1 MDERRTVRII
11 KKGID
16 NELVS
21 AGIYQLPLLRRKNI
35 QSRHCNY
42 GDTLSSSRG
51 HKYQS
56 IHLQDREGV
65 KGAAAAAVQRWIGS
79 SASCLLGL

>member
-1 MDERRTVRII
+1 MNLSVLEFI
-11 KKGID
+11 
-16 NELVS
+16 NSPSPAE
-21 AGIYQLPLLRRKNI
+21 KNI

-56 IHLQDREGV
+56 IPLQDREGV
-65 KGAAAAAVQRWIGS
+65 KVATAAVQRRMGS
-79 SASCLLGL
+79 SASCLLGW